1 MGMLTLPY
9 MFIFEF
15 LAPIIELTGF
25 IVFLY
30 LAFTGAVNW
39 NTAWMIYLTIY
50 TFCQFLSL
58 SLTTITS
65 ECFIKEDMSI
75 YGLSSPPYWNL
86 FSIIRSSLSAH

>member
-30 LAFTGAVNW
+30 LAFTGPS
-39 NTAWMIYLTIY
+39 TGTRP
-50 TFCQFLSL
+50 
-58 SLTTITS
+58 
-65 ECFIKEDMSI
+65 
-75 YGLSSPPYWNL
+75 G
-86 FSIIRSSLSAH
+86 